1 MKKNIAGAA
10 ALPSILLLSGIIAEI
25 ILAVIVVAGL
35 FSRSGFG
42 ARLSAE
48 ATAAAYAGAEDGIY
62 RTIKGD
68 AINDLSYNFVFSNNR
83 EAAVQIARDPD
94 CLKAICCPEG
104 QIIFPCADN
113 VCNSFCKNPACSQA
127 WGCGYLIHSKGKA
140 FLSNRKVEVV
150 LSVDPLT
157 RQIEVRSFKEIE
169 VSAP

>member
-62 RTIKGD
+62 RVIRGDTISPNPYPLNLGND
-68 AINDLSYNFVFSNNR
+68 RTAIVEVTNILGGCGVT
-83 EAAVQIARDPD
+83 
-94 CLKAICCPEG
+94 
-104 QIIFPCADN
+104 
-113 VCNSFCKNPACSQA
+113 
-127 WGCGYLIHSKGKA
+127 WGCSFLISSKGTA
-140 FLSNRKVEVV
+140 FLSNRKVEAV

>member
-62 RTIKGD
+62 RILRGDGAVLVSLYSYPIYFNPEHTRSAEVTIRRIEGC
-68 AINDLSYNFVFSNNR
+68 LSS
-83 EAAVQIARDPD
+83 AA
-94 CLKAICCPEG
+94 
-104 QIIFPCADN
+104 
-113 VCNSFCKNPACSQA
+113 FCDYS
-127 WGCGYLIHSKGKA
+127 ITSKGNA
-140 FLSNRKVEVV
+140 FLSNRKVEAV

>member
-62 RTIKGD
+62 RILRGDGAVLVPLSSYPIYFNPEHTRSAEVTIQQTEGCL
-68 AINDLSYNFVFSNNR
+68 I
-83 EAAVQIARDPD
+83 AAF
-94 CLKAICCPEG
+94 CNYT
-104 QIIFPCADN
+104 II
-113 VCNSFCKNPACSQA
+113 SE
-127 WGCGYLIHSKGKA
+127 GKA
-140 FLSNRKVEVV
+140 FLSNRNVEATI
-150 LSVDPLT
+150 SVDPLT

>member
-62 RTIKGD
+62 RILRGDSTVLVSLYSYSIFFNPEQTRSAEVTIRRIEGCSSSVAFCD
-68 AINDLSYNFVFSNNR
+68 YS
-83 EAAVQIARDPD
+83 IAS
-94 CLKAICCPEG
+94 E
-104 QIIFPCADN
+104 
-113 VCNSFCKNPACSQA
+113 
-127 WGCGYLIHSKGKA
+127 GKA
-140 FLSNRKVEVV
+140 FLSNRKVEAV

>member
-62 RTIKGD
+62 RVIRGDTISPNPYPLDLG
-68 AINDLSYNFVFSNNR
+68 NDRTASVTITNILGGCGV
-83 EAAVQIARDPD
+83 
-94 CLKAICCPEG
+94 
-104 QIIFPCADN
+104 
-113 VCNSFCKNPACSQA
+113 A
-127 WGCGYLIHSKGKA
+127 WGCSFLISSEGTA
-140 FLSNRKVEVV
+140 FLISKRKVEVI